1 MISLTRLNGQR
12 FAVNPDLIQR
22 VEQTPDTIVT
32 LIDGTKLLVEEGL
45 EDVIRIVDDYRA
57 AMVAKSIEMVST
69 GELEQV
75 RGTAAPIPLRQTGS
89 SRRRGHLTVQP
100 EVD

>member
-22 VEQTPDTIVT
+22 AEATPDTIVT
-32 LIDGTKLLVEEGL
+32 LVDGTKLLVK
-45 EDVIRIVDDYRA
+45 EDLDQVIRIVDDHRA
-57 AMVAKSIEMVST
+57 AMVARSIEIAN
-69 GELEQV
+69 E
-75 RGTAAPIPLRQTGS
+75 AAEADAMPPRR
-89 SRRRGHLTVQP
+89 SRAHLSVTP

>member
-22 VEQTPDTIVT
+22 AEATPDTIVT
-32 LIDGTKLLVEEGL
+32 LVDGTKLLVKEGID
-45 EDVIRIVDDYRA
+45 EVVSIVDDHRA
-57 AMVAKSIEMVST
+57 AMVARAIEIANAEADLPPT
-69 GELEQV
+69 PP
-75 RGTAAPIPLRQTGS
+75 RHR
-89 SRRRGHLTVQP
+89 SRAHLSVQP